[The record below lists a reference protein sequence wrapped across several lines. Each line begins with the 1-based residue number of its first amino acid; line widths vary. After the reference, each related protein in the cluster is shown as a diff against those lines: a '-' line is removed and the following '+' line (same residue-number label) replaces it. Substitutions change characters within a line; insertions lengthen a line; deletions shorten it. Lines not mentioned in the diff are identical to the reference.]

1 MDINDIYEATRTRGL
16 TRSRRQFSI
25 EFLRMRPNYAA
36 DTGLARCSAEA
47 LLNLYK
53 RLGETGHA
61 DLQVLAF
68 ARLLDAEKLDGGAR
82 EVRR

>member
-25 EFLRMRPNYAA
+25 EFSRMAPNYAA

-53 RLGETGHA
+53 RLGETGHS
-61 DLQVLAF
+61 DLQALSL
-68 ARLLDAEKLDGGAR
+68 ARLLDAEMRNGSRRA
-82 EVRR
+82 VRP

>member
-25 EFLRMRPNYAA
+25 EFLRMAPNYAA
-36 DTGLARCSAEA
+36 DTGLTRCSAEA

-53 RLGETGHA
+53 RLGETGHS
-61 DLQVLAF
+61 DLQALSF
-68 ARLLDAEKLDGGAR
+68 ARLLDAEKRGSGAGT
-82 EVRR
+82 VRP